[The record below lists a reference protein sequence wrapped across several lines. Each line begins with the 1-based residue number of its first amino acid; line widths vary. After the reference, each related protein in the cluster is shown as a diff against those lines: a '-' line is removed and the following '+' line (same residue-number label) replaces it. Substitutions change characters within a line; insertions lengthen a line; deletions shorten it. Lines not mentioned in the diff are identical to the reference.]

1 MKEIERIAD
10 AGGLPYRQMMENAGA
25 AAFHTMREYWPEAKK
40 IAIFIGKGNNGG
52 DGSVAARLYDEVLK
66 GGPAEAAEVLCS
78 AAQDD
83 VMPAGENSSPLPKIT
98 VILCEGEPV
107 TEDAIYNY
115 GLLKQ
120 HHAEGVRIMT
130 LEECSA
136 DTPEIRESDLIV
148 DALYGTG
155 FHGRLRSGGQKAC
168 ALMNGAGAPVCAF
181 DLPSGLNADTG
192 EIAEGAV
199 RADLTVA
206 FHCLKHGHVSA
217 AAKEVCGEIRIV
229 SIGIDT

>member
-25 AAFHTMREYWPEAKK
+25 AAFHTMRECWPKAEK
-40 IAIFIGKGNNGG
+40 ITIFIGKGNNGG
-52 DGSVAARLYDEVLK
+52 DGSVAARLYDGVLK
-66 GGPAEAAEVLCS
+66 GGQAVFQPQV
-78 AAQDD
+78 
-83 VMPAGENSSPLPKIT
+83 T

-115 GLLKQ
+115 ELLKQ
-120 HHAEGVRIMT
+120 HHAEGVRIMS
-130 LEECSA
+130 LETCDA
-136 DTPEIRESDLIV
+136 DTPEIREADLIV

-155 FHGRLRSGGQKAC
+155 FHGGLRPNGRKAC
-168 ALMNGAGAPVCAF
+168 ELMNGAGAPVCAF

-199 RADLTVA
+199 NADLTVA
-206 FHCLKHGHVSA
+206 FHCLKHGHA
-217 AAKEVCGEIRIV
+217 AAGAETVCGEIRIV